1 MDLRLI
7 YLLTGENQNIC
18 MIADNDQSIYAF
30 RGAKIEAVMNM
41 RNIFTGMRVHLLNTN
56 YRSTSMIVDASK
68 SLISNNKQLVEKSLR
83 SNNEKGNPIILF
95 PEKDPMAESARIVKL
110 IELSVKKYGYKYSDI
125 AILYRMNYLSR
136 QIEDT
141 LLKYRIPYKIVGGT
155 NFYSRKEIKDIISY
169 FRLIIN
175 PNDTIAFSRAINT
188 PKRGIGD
195 KTVEKIIDFAK
206 TNSCNL
212 IEALEQISLTGKAKS
227 SAKDFINIIGEL
239 SVEMETNTPDIA
251 IETML
256 RITDYIPYIRESEKK
271 NIANDRIENI
281 QELIELATHFESMEE
296 LSDNINLD
304 STIAEQNQ
312 DEENCVQLLTMHSS
326 KGLEWNIVIIAGSNE
341 GVIPSYRATTEAD
354 YEEERRLMY
363 VAITRAKKLLFITR
377 PIYTLKQGSYIRTQ
391 ESRFVTEIDKQYMY
405 RYAE

>member
-83 SNNEKGNPIILF
+83 SNNEKGNPIIFF

-136 QIEDT
+136 QIEDA

-188 PKRGIGD
+188 PKRGLGD

-212 IEALEQISLTGKAKS
+212 IEALEQINLTGKAKS
-227 SAKDFINIIGEL
+227 SAKDFLDIVGEL

-256 RITDYIPYIRESEKK
+256 RITGYIPYIRESEKK
-271 NIANDRIENI
+271 NIADDRIENI

-363 VAITRAKKLLFITR
+363 VAVTRAKKLLFITR

>member
-1 MDLRLI
+1 MPKGSSGRGCPFLWEKKVLI
-7 YLLTGENQNIC
+7 
-18 MIADNDQSIYAF
+18 
-30 RGAKIEAVMNM
+30 
-41 RNIFTGMRVHLLNTN
+41 
-56 YRSTSMIVDASK
+56 
-68 SLISNNKQLVEKSLR
+68 
-83 SNNEKGNPIILF
+83 
-95 PEKDPMAESARIVKL
+95 
-110 IELSVKKYGYKYSDI
+110 
-125 AILYRMNYLSR
+125 
-136 QIEDT
+136 
-141 LLKYRIPYKIVGGT
+141 
-155 NFYSRKEIKDIISY
+155 Y

-188 PKRGIGD
+188 PKRGLGD

-212 IEALEQISLTGKAKS
+212 IEALEQINLTGKAKS
-227 SAKDFINIIGEL
+227 SAKDFLDIVGEL

-256 RITDYIPYIRESEKK
+256 RITGYIPYIRESEKK
-271 NIANDRIENI
+271 NIADDRIENI

-363 VAITRAKKLLFITR
+363 VAVTRAKKLLFITR